1 MSVPLTIPADVARRE
16 AALRFLYDR
25 VNYER
30 WLSMPYQ
37 VREFKLDRM
46 RELLDRLGNPQETLP
61 IVHIAGTK
69 GKGSTAA
76 MTAAVLT
83 AAGYKTGLFTSP
95 HLDRIEERMAVDG
108 QPCSSAAFVDLLD
121 RLVPIVQAMDEA
133 AAARQPVD
141 IGPTY
146 FEITT
151 AMALLHFVHQ
161 QVDVAVLE
169 VGLGGRLD
177 STNVCQPEVSV
188 ITSISFDHM
197 KQLGNTLEAIAR
209 EKAGIIKPGV
219 PVVSGVTDPE
229 PRKVIRE
236 ICRER
241 GCRLSEL
248 GYEFDFT
255 YQPPCALD
263 TAPIVGSMDFCYKV
277 PGREHTYHGLPLKL
291 LGRHQAAN
299 AAVAL
304 AVLAELNEKGWS
316 ISQEALRT
324 GLAEVCWPARV
335 EVVHR
340 RPVVVVDAAHN
351 VASVDALI
359 RVLDET
365 FSASTRRR
373 LLVFATTQEK
383 DLRGMLA
390 KLAGCFDHV
399 ILTRYTNNPR
409 GVPPEELA
417 SLAWEATGQR
427 YQVCPDP
434 ATAWGEVL
442 RQATPEDLVCITGSF
457 FIAAEMRSE
466 IRTRPFGEP
475 AVPRDTGLPT
485 LPVQL
490 TL

>member
-1 MSVPLTIPADVARRE
+1 MSVPLASPADVTRRE
-16 AALRFLYDR
+16 TALRFLYDR
-25 VNYER
+25 INYER
-30 WLSMPYQ
+30 WLSMPYH
-37 VREFKLDRM
+37 VGEFKLDRM
-46 RELLDRLGNPQETLP
+46 RELLDRLGNPHQTLP
-61 IVHIAGTK
+61 IIHVAGTK

-83 AAGYKTGLFTSP
+83 AAGYTTGLFTSP

-108 QPCSSAAFVDLLD
+108 RPCSSAEFVDLLD
-121 RLVPIVQAMDEA
+121 RLVPVVEAMDRA
-133 AAARQPVD
+133 AAARKPAE

-151 AMALLHFVHQ
+151 AMALLHFVQ
-161 QVDVAVLE
+161 RQVDVAVLE

-177 STNVCQPEVSV
+177 STNVCLPEVAV

-219 PVVSGVTDPE
+219 PVVSGVTDSE

-236 ICRER
+236 VCREQ
-241 GCRLSEL
+241 GCRLNEL
-248 GYEFDFT
+248 GYEFDFS
-255 YQPPCALD
+255 YRPPSASD
-263 TAPIVGSMDFCYKV
+263 TGPIVGNMDFSYHV
-277 PGREHTYHGLPLKL
+277 PGREHAYHDLPLKL

-304 AVLAELNEKGWS
+304 AVLAELNDKGWAVS
-316 ISQEALRT
+316 EAASRT

-351 VASVDALI
+351 LASIDALV

-365 FSASTRRR
+365 FSASIRRR

-383 DLRGMLA
+383 DLRGMLIR
-390 KLAGCFDHV
+390 LSGRFDHV
-399 ILTRYTNNPR
+399 ILTRYRNNPR
-409 GVPPEELA
+409 GAPPEELA
-417 SLAWEATGQR
+417 ALAWEATGQR

-434 ATAWGEVL
+434 AAAWGEVL
-442 RQATPEDLVCITGSF
+442 RWATPEDLVCITGSF
-457 FIAAEMRSE
+457 FLAAEMRSE
-466 IRTRPFGEP
+466 IRARPFGEP
-475 AVPRDTGLPT
+475 AIPPATALPMPPVPST
-485 LPVQL
+485 L
-490 TL
+490 